1 MPRLFSYCLIVA
13 LLASTLVYAG
23 NGTGCPFNH
32 LSNICNKIDN
42 SSCKAKTAKVHSSNK
57 QKVTTKTTQPTD
69 HKVPSADT
77 FEKFIAPFIETV
89 APHFYDKII
98 KKEEKKELNQQ
109 NKLTRNC

>member
-23 NGTGCPFNH
+23 NGAGCPFNH
-32 LSNICNKIDN
+32 LSNSCNNVNN
-42 SSCKAKTAKVHSSNK
+42 SVCKSKTTRSHSGHK
-57 QKVTTKTTQPTD
+57 QKATTKTPHPTENRI
-69 HKVPSADT
+69 PSADT